1 MGWSL
6 KKAFK
11 KIGKKVSSSVKNFTS
26 KASST
31 VKSAVSKVG
40 DFGSTVANAQVKL
53 VSDPSTISD
62 VVSGFATGGVSGG
75 LASAVGSVA
84 GTFAEK
90 YDTSGE
96 YNSDYEYKKF
106 GFPNREEYDLAVS
119 YGYRD
124 YNDWKTVKD
133 LLGSNVTTKS
143 VVTPAS
149 DVANTEVDSTGNI
162 VVTSGNTVKEKENGS
177 GIGGLF
183 LGALALKTMGVI

>member
-11 KIGKKVSSSVKNFTS
+11 KVGRTVSSNVKKFAS

-31 VKSAVSKVG
+31 VKSAVSKIG
-40 DFGSTVANAQVKL
+40 DFGSTVAKAQLKL

-62 VVSGFATGGVSGG
+62 VASGIATGGLGGG

-96 YNSDYEYKKF
+96 YNSDYEYKKH
-106 GFPNREEYDLAVS
+106 GFLNREEYELAVS
-119 YGYRD
+119 YGYQD
-124 YNDWKTVKD
+124 YNDWKTVKE
-133 LLGSNVTTKS
+133 LLGSNVTTTS

-149 DVANTEVDSTGNI
+149 DVAKTEVDSTGNI
-162 VVTSGNTVKEKENGS
+162 VVSSGNTVKSNDKGS
-177 GIGGLF
+177 NIGGLV

>member
-6 KKAFK
+6 RKAFK
-11 KIGKKVSSSVKNFTS
+11 SVGKKVSSSVKKFTS

-40 DFGSTVANAQVKL
+40 DFVSTAAKAQLKL
-53 VSDPSTISD
+53 VSDPSTVAD
-62 VVSGFATGGVSGG
+62 VASGFASGGVVGG
-75 LASAVGSVA
+75 LSSAVGSVA
-84 GTFAEK
+84 GTFAEDF
-90 YDTSGE
+90 DTSGK

-119 YGYRD
+119 YGYQD
-124 YNDWKTVKD
+124 YNDWKTVKN

-149 DVANTEVDSTGNI
+149 DVAKTKVDSTGNI
-162 VVTSGNTVKEKENGS
+162 VVTSGNTVEKKEIGS
-177 GIGGLF
+177 GIGGLVI
-183 LGALALKTMGVI
+183 GALALKTMGVI

>member
-6 KKAFK
+6 KKSFK
-11 KIGKKVSSSVKNFTS
+11 KFGKKLSSNVKKFAS

-40 DFGSTVANAQVKL
+40 DIVSTSSKAQLKL
-53 VSDPSTISD
+53 VSDPSTIAD
-62 VVSGFATGGVSGG
+62 VASGFASGGVGGG

-96 YNSDYEYKKF
+96 YNSDYEYKKL
-106 GFPNREEYDLAVS
+106 GFPSREEYELAVS

-124 YNDWKTVKD
+124 YNDWKVVKD
-133 LLGSNVTTKS
+133 LLGSNVTTTS

-149 DVANTEVDSTGNI
+149 DVAKTEVDNMGNI
-162 VVTSGNTVKEKENGS
+162 VVTSGNTVEKKEKGS
-177 GIGGLF
+177 GLGGLV

>member
-11 KIGKKVSSSVKNFTS
+11 KVGRRVSSNVKKFAS

-40 DFGSTVANAQVKL
+40 DFVSTGVKSQLKL

-62 VVSGFATGGVSGG
+62 VVSGFASGGVTGG
-75 LASAVGSVA
+75 LASVVGSVA

-96 YNSDYEYKKF
+96 YNSDYEYKKL
-106 GFPNREEYDLAVS
+106 GFPSRGEYELAVS
-119 YGYRD
+119 YGFRD

-149 DVANTEVDSTGNI
+149 DVAKTEVDSTGNI
-162 VVTSGNTVKEKENGS
+162 VVTSGNTVEKKENDS

-183 LGALALKTMGVI
+183 IGALALKTMGVI

>member
-1 MGWSL
+1 MAWSL

-11 KIGKKVSSSVKNFTS
+11 SVCKTVSSGVKSFTS

-40 DFGSTVANAQVKL
+40 DFVSTSAKAHLKL
-53 VSDPSTISD
+53 ISDPSTIGN
-62 VVSGFATGGVSGG
+62 VVSGFASGGFSGG
-75 LASAVGSVA
+75 LSSVLGSVA
-84 GTFAEK
+84 GTFAEE

-96 YNSDYEYKKF
+96 YNSDYEYKKY
-106 GFPNREEYDLAVS
+106 GFPNREEYELAVS
-119 YGYRD
+119 YGYQD

-133 LLGSNVTTKS
+133 LLGSNVTTTQ

-149 DVANTEVDSTGNI
+149 DVAKTEVDGSGNI
-162 VVTSGNTVKEKENGS
+162 VVSSGNTVEKTENGS
-177 GIGGLF
+177 GIGGIV

>member
-1 MGWSL
+1 MAWSL

-11 KIGKKVSSSVKNFTS
+11 SIGKSVSSGVKKFTS
-26 KASST
+26 KASHT

-40 DFGSTVANAQVKL
+40 DFVSTAAKAQLKL
-53 VSDPSTISD
+53 VSDPSTIMD
-62 VVSGFATGGVSGG
+62 VVSGFASGGVTGGLS
-75 LASAVGSVA
+75 SAVGSVA

-106 GFPNREEYDLAVS
+106 GFPSREEYELAVS
-119 YGYRD
+119 YGYQD
-124 YNDWKTVKD
+124 YNDWKTVKN
-133 LLGSNVTTKS
+133 LLGSNVTTTS

-149 DVANTEVDSTGNI
+149 DVAKTEVDSMGNI
-162 VVTSGNTVKEKENGS
+162 VVTSGNTVKEKEKGS
-177 GIGGLF
+177 GIGGLV

>member
-11 KIGKKVSSSVKNFTS
+11 RASRKVSSNVKKFAS

-40 DFGSTVANAQVKL
+40 DFVSTGFKAQSKL
-53 VSDPSTISD
+53 VSDPSTIAD
-62 VVSGFATGGVSGG
+62 VASGFVSGGVGGG

-90 YDTSGE
+90 YDTTGE
-96 YNSDYEYKKF
+96 YNSNYEYKKF
-106 GFPNREEYDLAVS
+106 GFPNRQEYELAVS
-119 YGYRD
+119 YGYKD

-133 LLGSNVTTKS
+133 LLGSNVTTTT

-149 DVANTEVDSTGNI
+149 DVAKTEVDSTGNI
-162 VVTSGNTVKEKENGS
+162 VVTSGNTVEKKEKGS
-177 GIGGLF
+177 GIGGLVI
-183 LGALALKTMGVI
+183 GALALKTMGVI

>member
-11 KIGKKVSSSVKNFTS
+11 RVGKKVSLNVKKFAS

-40 DFGSTVANAQVKL
+40 DFVSTGAKAQVKL

-62 VVSGFATGGVSGG
+62 VVSGIATGGVSGG

-96 YNSDYEYKKF
+96 YNSDYEYKKL
-106 GFPNREEYDLAVS
+106 GFPSREEYELAVS

-124 YNDWKTVKD
+124 YNDWKVVKD
-133 LLGSNVTTKS
+133 LLGSNVTTTS

-149 DVANTEVDSTGNI
+149 EVAKTEVDSTGNI
-162 VVTSGNTVKEKENGS
+162 VVTSGNTVKKTEEGS
-177 GIGGLF
+177 GLGGLV